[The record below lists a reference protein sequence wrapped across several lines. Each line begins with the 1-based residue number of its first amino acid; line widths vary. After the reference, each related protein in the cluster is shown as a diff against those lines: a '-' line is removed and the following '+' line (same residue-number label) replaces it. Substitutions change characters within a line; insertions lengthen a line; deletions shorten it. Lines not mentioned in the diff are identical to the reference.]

1 MTVLRQYPA
10 KSTPSCN
17 RNHQYIV
24 DLACMPRLTQDIY
37 RQVLFRCCTVAHIHR
52 RIPATYSKLGSCG
65 TGNVSRNRRKVS
77 SPSGMCSSDSPPV
90 RVCISSPPVM
100 TIKAS
105 LSAMHDSFVCCC
117 IRAECTV
124 SIDTQHSWQ
133 VYLFGEPWQLQQNCK
148 QQQCHLN

>member
-37 RQVLFRCCTVAHIHR
+37 RQVLSRCCTVAHIHR

-117 IRAECTV
+117 IRAELQCQST
-124 SIDTQHSWQ
+124 HSTAGRSTFLASLGSFSRI
-133 VYLFGEPWQLQQNCK
+133 VNSSSAI
-148 QQQCHLN
+148 